1 MGSLDVSSCMEEYSV
16 GYVQSVLAVA
26 GLSLHRIGA
35 DRYGVDF
42 TIRDLPVSVDVQI
55 KATQVGADQDKP
67 LRYSLDVRT
76 YDILRAAERNVPGY
90 LFVVEV
96 PEEQNR
102 WATHERKSLRLRHHG
117 YFRAMAGL
125 PPTSNKTKITV
136 TIPRENRITASA
148 LQSIMDQARGSQ

>member
-1 MGSLDVSSCMEEYSV
+1 MGSLDPSSCMEEFSV

-42 TIRDLPVSVDVQI
+42 TIRDLPISVDVQI
-55 KATQVGADQDKP
+55 KATQAADDPSKP

-76 YDILRAAERNVPGY
+76 YNILRDTQRNVPGY

-96 PEEQNR
+96 PREQGR
-102 WATHERKSLRLRHHG
+102 WVTHDRKSLRLRHHG

-125 PPTSNKTKITV
+125 PATTNKTKITV
-136 TIPRENRITASA
+136 TIPRENRITASN
-148 LQSIMDQARGSQ
+148 LQAIMDDARGAQ